1 MFKVE
6 VGGSI
11 YTEPSRIKALGE
23 VLEMILFAEVQTG
36 RVTGPKSHRTQITL
50 RSSCSLHSAMSSSQD

>member
-11 YTEPSRIKALGE
+11 YTAPSRIKALGE
-23 VLEMILFAEVQTG
+23 VLEMILFC
-36 RVTGPKSHRTQITL
+36 
-50 RSSCSLHSAMSSSQD
+50 RSTDRPSDWP